1 MNPWTGNHWVVEQ
14 LTEKGKKVYVARN
27 QRDGKIA
34 NEYRHETR
42 ERAQRQADILNA
54 FWGNGSD
61 VDDRRKNHA
70 KRL

>member
-1 MNPWTGNHWVVEQ
+1 MGWPDDARPLGLNPWTGNHWVVEQ
-14 LTEKGKKVYVARN
+14 LTEKGKTMYVARN

-54 FWGNGSD
+54 FWGASD
-61 VDDRRKNHA
+61 E
-70 KRL
+70 